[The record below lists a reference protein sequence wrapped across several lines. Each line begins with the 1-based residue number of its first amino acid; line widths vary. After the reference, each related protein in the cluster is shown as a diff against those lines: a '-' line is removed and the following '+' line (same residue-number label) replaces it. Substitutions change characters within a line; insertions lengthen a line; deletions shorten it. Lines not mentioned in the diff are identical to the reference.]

1 MNKMTLTELRHITV
15 AVRLEYATK
24 EIMVD
29 FPGLDQPI
37 LKSEAIRL
45 RVMQYVEKMVL
56 ANLRED
62 LMNILVAQTTAPNES
77 AGRCYAC
84 GNKTEWGN
92 ANAESHLP
100 DCTYMRDLRKQRPL
114 KAAIV
119 DLIAES
125 KT

>member
-1 MNKMTLTELRHITV
+1 MNKMTLTELRQISNAVKTNFEDKPV
-15 AVRLEYATK
+15 VDYYPGLASQILKGEAVRLDS
-24 EIMVD
+24 MV
-29 FPGLDQPI
+29 
-37 LKSEAIRL
+37 
-45 RVMQYVEKMVL
+45 YVEKMVL
-56 ANLRED
+56 ASLRED